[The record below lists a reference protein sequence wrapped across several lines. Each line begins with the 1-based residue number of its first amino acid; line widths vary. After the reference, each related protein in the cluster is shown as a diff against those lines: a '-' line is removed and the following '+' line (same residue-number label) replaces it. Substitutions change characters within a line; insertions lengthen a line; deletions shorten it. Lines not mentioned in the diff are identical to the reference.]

1 MLSVNVQH
9 VRAITAEP
17 TTSPNVLSQEKSNVL
32 FFFGVV
38 SRSRRSTGKQLGLWK
53 QSWAKGLFFG
63 MNVLHE
69 RKGVLRIGDEVQ
81 VLRVAKKAPPDTG
94 TAGTSSSSGLKAD

>member
-1 MLSVNVQH
+1 MRTPKPCERCQVPTINQRTLERRREP
-9 VRAITAEP
+9 RATME
-17 TTSPNVLSQEKSNVL
+17 T
-32 FFFGVV
+32 F
-38 SRSRRSTGKQLGLWK
+38 RTGKQLGLWK